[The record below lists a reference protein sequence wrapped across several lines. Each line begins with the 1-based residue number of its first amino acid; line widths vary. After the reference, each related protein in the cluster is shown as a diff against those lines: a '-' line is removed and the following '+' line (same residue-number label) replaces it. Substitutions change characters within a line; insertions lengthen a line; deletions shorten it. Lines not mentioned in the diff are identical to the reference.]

1 MPNGKAST
9 GPDSGPGIYHN
20 TSMVMSVALRHRTSG
35 AGCAARRKSVSR
47 GFDGFEI
54 DDFRDSG
61 WERDSRAS
69 NREPSQGRGGNSAT
83 ERSSARKLER
93 LREAEHSL
101 DILNRLS
108 HEPSNQN
115 PPPSMRASTG

>member
-1 MPNGKAST
+1 
-9 GPDSGPGIYHN
+9 
-20 TSMVMSVALRHRTSG
+20 
-35 AGCAARRKSVSR
+35 VSR

-69 NREPSQGRGGNSAT
+69 NREPSRGRGGNSAT
-83 ERSSARKLER
+83 ERSTARKLER

-101 DILNRLS
+101 DTLNRLS
-108 HEPSNQN
+108 QERSNQARR
-115 PPPSMRASTG
+115 PLPREER

>member
-1 MPNGKAST
+1 MGVQPLLGRAISQEYGRPGGPPVFGMNYRLGAHQSGRRTERSMPNGKAST

-54 DDFRDSG
+54 DDFRD
-61 WERDSRAS
+61 
-69 NREPSQGRGGNSAT
+69 
-83 ERSSARKLER
+83 
-93 LREAEHSL
+93 
-101 DILNRLS
+101 
-108 HEPSNQN
+108 
-115 PPPSMRASTG
+115 